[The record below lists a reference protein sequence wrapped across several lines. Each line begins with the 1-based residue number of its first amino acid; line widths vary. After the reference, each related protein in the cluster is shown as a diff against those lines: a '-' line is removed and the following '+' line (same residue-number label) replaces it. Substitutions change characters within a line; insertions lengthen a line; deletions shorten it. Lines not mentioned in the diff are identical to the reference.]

1 MRVLRC
7 ILIFCLLLFVV
18 DSFGQGNALKADE
31 AADNMTD
38 VLNTEA
44 RLHGHSEIIVS
55 TVQEVVTTAGN
66 VMGRIYGIYKKILA
80 TTETVS
86 DYISLAHEIRDAAED
101 VVDIVDMYDK
111 YGVGIK
117 FGSLYDMDRYLN
129 PRQQSDYMMQMLD
142 ILDQSATCLEWI
154 RLIALG
160 KNGGAVFSEQAKNF
174 GLLGSEFEVK
184 DVGGVKGMNL
194 KLNDYWRLRM
204 LRQFAHEIREL
215 KFKMH
220 SLVMCTMSLMVVN
233 RQCQRSVVEMDG
245 MFDFSKYHYSS
256 IGLFGLGRSG
266 SASSSSSA
274 TDLTQEHYERLLES
288 LGRQDLT
295 KNNLL
300 CIPRSELK
308 SL

>member
-1 MRVLRC
+1 MRFLRSILVL
-7 ILIFCLLLFVV
+7 CLLSFAVS
-18 DSFGQGNALKADE
+18 SFGQGNALKADE

-38 VLNTEA
+38 VLNTES
-44 RLHGHSEIIVS
+44 RLQGHSEIIVS

-101 VVDIVDMYDK
+101 VVEIVDMYDK

-129 PRQQSDYMMQMLD
+129 PRQQADYMRQMLD

-160 KNGGAVFSEQAKNF
+160 GKGGAVSSEQAKGF

-220 SLVMCTMSLMVVN
+220 NLVMNTMSLMVVN
-233 RQCQRSVVEMDG
+233 RQCQRSVVEADG
-245 MFDFSKYHYSS
+245 IFDFSKYHYSS
-256 IGLFGLGRSG
+256 IGLFGLGKSSSVG
-266 SASSSSSA
+266 SSSSA
-274 TDLTQEHYERLLES
+274 ADLTQEHYERVLES
-288 LGRQDLT
+288 VGRQDLT
-295 KNNLL
+295 RSSIL
-300 CIPRSELK
+300 CMPRSELK
-308 SL
+308 